1 MSFAW
6 SEHDANL
13 ELGLRAAT
21 VQVGWWLGWASVAV
35 VVTGIVLDAGAHHR
49 AALVALTVAAAAAN
63 GAAMTLPWRDWL
75 AKRRGQV
82 LLDLWSG
89 GLLGFVALLVVG
101 SDSSSFSLLL
111 FLVAPFI
118 AVVQTGRRR
127 IVWLAAT
134 AATCAVTTTLA
145 PPPTGELVMR
155 VVLVAAIVGL
165 ALVLTRAI
173 RREAVAQAR
182 EAAHAEVARTLAAEA
197 SHRIKNDLQTVADLL
212 LLGRPVGTAGAA
224 FDETADRIKAIATVH
239 RLLSETDGP
248 VDARRLLR
256 SITDC
261 APVPVAID
269 ADYATFDAAT
279 AQKVGIVANELVT
292 NAFRHGAE
300 PIAVRLTTGAVTRLS
315 VDDGGERAAEG
326 DGLGLALV
334 RRLVEQ
340 GLSGRFELSGRPGGG
355 THAEVVF
362 PTVVP

>member
-1 MSFAW
+1 VSSAW

-13 ELGLRAAT
+13 ELGLRVAT
-21 VQVGWWLGWASVAV
+21 VQVGWWLGWASVIV
-35 VVTGIVLDAGAHHR
+35 VVTGISLDAGAHHV
-49 AALVALTVAAAAAN
+49 ALLIALTVAAAAAN

-75 AKRRGQV
+75 AQRRGQV
-82 LLDLWSG
+82 LLDLWSA
-89 GLLGFVALLVVG
+89 GLLGFVALLVVAG
-101 SDSSSFSLLL
+101 GSSFALLL

-127 IVWLAAT
+127 VFWLAAT
-134 AATCAVTTTLA
+134 AAACAVATTLA
-145 PPPTGELVMR
+145 PVSTSETAMR
-155 VVLVAAIVGL
+155 VVLVAAIVSL
-165 ALVLTRAI
+165 ALILTRAI

-182 EAAHAEVARTLAAEA
+182 EAVRAEVARTLAVEA

-212 LLGRPVGTAGAA
+212 LLGRPDGTAGVA
-224 FDETADRIKAIATVH
+224 FDETADRIRSIATVH
-239 RLLSETDGP
+239 RLLSETDGL
-248 VDARRLLR
+248 VDGPTLLR
-256 SITDC
+256 SITAC

-269 ADYATFDAAT
+269 AEHATFDAAT

-300 PIAVRLTTGAVTRLS
+300 PIAVRLTTGPVTRLS
-315 VDDGGERAAEG
+315 VDDSGDGAVER

-340 GLSGRFELSGRPGGG
+340 GLHGRFELSSRTGGG

-362 PTVVP
+362 PTVAA